1 MEVEKSDSTINSIA
15 DFAFKYINQT
25 NKSVFLTGKAG
36 TGKTTFLKELISHTP
51 KNAIIVA
58 PTGIA
63 AINAGGVT
71 IHSQFGVPFGAYIP
85 DSSYKLDNYSVKIN
99 TPNTLIKHLYFRES
113 KRKIIQELELLI
125 IDEVSMLRAD
135 LLDVID
141 FVLRTIRKR
150 RSQPFGG
157 VQVLFIGDLMQLP
170 PVVKDDEWDI
180 LKHYYKS
187 PFFFEA
193 QVLKNNQPVYIELEK
208 IYRQKDHRFID
219 LLNHI
224 RHNQLNQDDIALLNN
239 FYKPTIKKEELVKT
253 ITLTT
258 HNFKADK
265 INHDSLKALSGK
277 SFKYKA
283 IIDGEFNESAYPV
296 NEELDLKVGAQ
307 VMFIRNDISGEGQFF
322 NGKIAYISKL
332 TQDEIWVDFNDGF
345 EPIKIEPYQWK
356 NIQYQLNEVT
366 YEIEEKDIGEFKQYP
381 IKLAWAIT
389 IHKSQGLTF
398 EKAILDLN
406 QAFTAGQIYVALSRL
421 KSLDGLVLT
430 QPVSFNLFNQD
441 ENLVQFSDLK
451 WSEKQIQQGLEQDK
465 VEFMQIKVNH
475 IYDFSLLSN
484 KVKSVFETWFLN
496 EDSNFFNKE
505 QFEWAN
511 EILTELKLIYQHS
524 ISFIN
529 QLNSIF
535 EKKDT
540 QTMDIIIQRNL
551 AAKNYFTP
559 YLKKLSKELLTK
571 LENLYEE
578 FQSEDFITDMLE
590 AEHDVNK
597 QLIQLEKSSDLLN
610 YLSGNIELNNFSSKS
625 IINQQE
631 RVELIRQ
638 LKSFRIDHKKRKKS
652 SKKKTK
658 KISELGPID
667 HENIIESK
675 PKKVNS
681 KQLSY
686 DLYKQGL
693 RIEEIA
699 KERNMAMSTIEGHLV
714 SFLSLGGLNIHD
726 FVSDEKIQQIKL
738 ATQKFDSETGI
749 MSFIKQE
756 LGDSIS
762 YSEIKFALEFL
773 KK

>member
-1 MEVEKSDSTINSIA
+1 MDVDKPNSDINPIA
-15 DFAFKYINQT
+15 EFASKYINQT

-71 IHSQFGVPFGAYIP
+71 IHSQFGIPFGAYIP
-85 DSSYKLDNYSVKIN
+85 DSSYKVDDYSVKIN
-99 TPNTLIKHLYFRES
+99 TPNSLIKHLHYRES
-113 KRKIIQELELLI
+113 KRRIIQELELLI

-141 FVLRTIRKR
+141 FVLRTIRKKR
-150 RSQPFGG
+150 NQAFGG

-170 PVVKDDEWDI
+170 PVVKEDEWQI
-180 LKHYYKS
+180 LKRYYKS

-193 QVLKNNQPVYIELEK
+193 QVLKQNQPIYIELEK

-224 RHNQLNQDDIALLNN
+224 RHNQLTQEDITLLNS
-239 FYKPTIKKEELVKT
+239 FYKPNIKTEELVKT

-265 INHDSLKALSGK
+265 INHDSLIALSGK

-283 IIDGEFNESAYPV
+283 TVNGEFNESAYPADA
-296 NEELDLKVGAQ
+296 ELELKVGAQ
-307 VMFIRNDISGEGQFF
+307 IMFIRNDISGQAQFF

-345 EPIKIEPYQWK
+345 KPIKIEPYQWR
-356 NIQYQLNEVT
+356 NIQYQLNEAT
-366 YEIEEKDIGEFKQYP
+366 NEIEEKDIGEFKQFP

-441 ENLVQFSDLK
+441 ENLIQFSDLK
-451 WSEKQIQQGLEQDK
+451 LSEKQIQQGLEQDK
-465 VEFMQIKVNH
+465 IEFIQLKLNA
-475 IYDFSLLSN
+475 IYDFSFLSN
-484 KVKSVFETWFLN
+484 KVKNVFDTWFLN
-496 EDSNFFNKE
+496 EESNFFNKE
-505 QFEWAN
+505 QSEWAN
-511 EILTELKLIYQHS
+511 EFLAELRLAYQHT
-524 ISFIN
+524 ISFTN

-535 EKKDT
+535 QKHELNYIDT
-540 QTMDIIIQRNL
+540 VIQRNQ
-551 AAKNYFTP
+551 AARNYFAP
-559 YLKKLSKELLTK
+559 ILKKLSKEILIQ
-571 LENLYEE
+571 LEKHYEE
-578 FQSEDFITDMLE
+578 FQSEDFINDMLE
-590 AEHDVNK
+590 AENEIYK
-597 QLIQLEKSSDLLN
+597 QLIHIEKSTSLLD
-610 YLSGNIELNNFSSKS
+610 YIIGKIALSEVSAKSSHV
-625 IINQQE
+625 NQQE
-631 RVELIRQ
+631 RITLIRQ
-638 LKSFRIDHKKRKKS
+638 YQSVSFDKKKS
-652 SKKKTK
+652 KKSVKKKTK
-658 KISELGPID
+658 KSQDAQSAEP
-667 HENIIESK
+667 ENK
-675 PKKVNS
+675 PVKVNS
-681 KQLSY
+681 KQISF

-693 RIEEIA
+693 SLEEIA
-699 KERNMAMSTIEGHLV
+699 QQRNMTVGTIEGHLTDYI
-714 SFLSLGGLNIHD
+714 STGEINIED
-726 FVSDEKIQQIKL
+726 FVSADKIQRIKSVI
-738 ATQKFDSETGI
+738 QNHDGEKGI
-749 MSFIKQE
+749 MSFVKQE
-756 LGDSIS
+756 LGDAIT
-762 YSEIKFALEFL
+762 YTEIKFALEYL